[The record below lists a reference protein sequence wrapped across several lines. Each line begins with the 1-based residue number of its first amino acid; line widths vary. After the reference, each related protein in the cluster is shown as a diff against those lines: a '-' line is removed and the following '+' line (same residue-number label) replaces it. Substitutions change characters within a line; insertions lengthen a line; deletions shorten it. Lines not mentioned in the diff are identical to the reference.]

1 MAATRVPPP
10 VSGQTALYVGDL
22 NADVTEAM
30 LFEEF
35 KQAGPIVSIRVCR
48 DSVTRRSL
56 GYAYVNFQ
64 SSADAETCLE
74 TLNYTSFK
82 GRPCRIMW
90 SQRNPTLRKSNK
102 GNIFIKS
109 LHPQIDHKSLYDTF
123 SAFGP
128 VLSCKVVLK
137 PNGESAG
144 YGFVHFDSDEAAR
157 LAVEKVNGMSLNGK
171 IVFVGYFERRS
182 NRLELHKQKFTNIY
196 IKHLR
201 PEVTKEKL
209 DEVFSKFGAIRSSL
223 VAVKDDG
230 SSKGFAFVNYE
241 EHDSAVKAIDEL
253 HDSSTEQNSDL
264 SLSSKTL
271 YVTRHQRQS
280 ERQHLRE
287 QWAKERQQRLAKYV
301 NLYVKNLD
309 DNIDD
314 DKLKEFFEPFGTIIS
329 AKVMRDPQS
338 GASRGFGF
346 VSFRDS
352 EAANKA
358 TAEMNSKM
366 GISSK
371 PLYVGPAQKKE
382 ERRLQLEMQF
392 AVQRNKA
399 GLFTA
404 PALSNAPLAAPTGQ
418 PYHPGGFMPIAS
430 PLTNAALPMGQAQ
443 AAFMQQM
450 QGQRSGGPRWSAEQA
465 MGRVIPSAMG
475 PRGRI
480 PGRPAAPAFAA
491 SSAAF
496 PMVQNRLP
504 QPTIPFSHLPSYTFT
519 GKPAMPRTAP
529 PPVMQTIAPAPAIH
543 SPDAPLTND
552 ILARM
557 TLDQQKN
564 VLGERLFNRIS
575 DDHPDLAAKI
585 TGMLLEMEPR
595 EILALLNQPD
605 LLGSKVSE
613 ALEVLE
619 RHPEELLAAK
629 DME

>member
-1 MAATRVPPP
+1 
-10 VSGQTALYVGDL
+10 
-22 NADVTEAM
+22 M

-48 DSVTRRSL
+48 DSATRRSL

-64 SSADAETCLE
+64 SSTDAETCLE

-109 LHPQIDHKSLYDTF
+109 LHPQIDHKALYDTF

-171 IVFVGYFERRS
+171 IVFVGFFERRA

-196 IKHLR
+196 IKHLKS
-201 PEVTKEKL
+201 EVTKEKL

-223 VAVKDDG
+223 VATKDDG

-253 HDSSTEQNSDL
+253 HDSSSEQNFDL
-264 SLSSKTL
+264 SLPSKTL
-271 YVTRHQRQS
+271 YVTRHQRLS

-314 DKLKEFFEPFGTIIS
+314 AKLKEFFEPFGTIIS
-329 AKVMRDPQS
+329 AKVMRDEQS

-358 TAEMNSKM
+358 TAEMNNKL

-392 AVQRNKA
+392 AQRTKA
-399 GLFTA
+399 GLFTG
-404 PALSNAPLAAPTGQ
+404 PALSSAPLTATAQAFNPTGYL
-418 PYHPGGFMPIAS
+418 PTAS
-430 PLTNAALPMGQAQ
+430 PLAGAALPLGQAH
-443 AAFMQQM
+443 ASFLQQM
-450 QGQRSGGPRWSAEQA
+450 QGQRPSGPRWSTEQALGRMPQA
-465 MGRVIPSAMG
+465 MGP
-475 PRGRI
+475 PRGRV
-480 PGRPAAPAFAA
+480 PMMGPAASAYAAQARFQMQSRPPPKSTPYPAQPLFGGRPFTTAPH
-491 SSAAF
+491 
-496 PMVQNRLP
+496 MVPP
-504 QPTIPFSHLPSYTFT
+504 QQARAPV
-519 GKPAMPRTAP
+519 PAMRSTEDPT
-529 PPVMQTIAPAPAIH
+529 
-543 SPDAPLTND
+543 LTNEY
-552 ILARM
+552 LAG
-557 TLDQQKN
+557 LPVDQQKN
-564 VLGERLFNRIS
+564 LLGERLFSYIDR
-575 DDHPDLAAKI
+575 DYPDLAAKI

-595 EILALLNQPD
+595 EILGLLGQPE

-613 ALEVLE
+613 ALEVLK
-619 RHPEELLAAK
+619 RHPEEMQAAK
-629 DME
+629 NLE